1 MNRSL
6 ILVSSAIL
14 VIVSGVYLFKDELV
28 TSSKGTSVS
37 SIRLT
42 EVELNLNSP
51 VDASVLM
58 NLMEVYGDNSCP
70 KITIRRLDMK
80 GNNQVTIQPIF
91 SWLNEFKSGFFPLTK
106 ADLEGDIA
114 QFKGSGLNGDVQRLI
129 GTKQSSAAV
138 CDYSWVQANY
148 SFKKEELNGKNLTAY
163 VNRAVAE
170 GKNKVV
176 FKVLSCPKVVVP
188 PPPPPKDRDRD
199 GFVDARDPC
208 PDNAGRFEG
217 CPDTDGDGFPDH
229 KDDCD
234 DVPGKNKG
242 CPPIARVEMNLDG
255 DGKTLYFKGGKI
267 GSENYKIQFEDF
279 KSGKRRRS
287 AKHTL
292 PIGQSILSISK
303 AKLGQLVTSPK
314 IANSDYPP
322 KKSNT
327 RLQPFTVIVFDNRGK
342 VALSQEIW
350 LDCGALTKN

>member
-176 FKVLSCPKVVVP
+176 FKVLSCP
-188 PPPPPKDRDRD
+188 
-199 GFVDARDPC
+199 
-208 PDNAGRFEG
+208 
-217 CPDTDGDGFPDH
+217 
-229 KDDCD
+229 
-234 DVPGKNKG
+234 
-242 CPPIARVEMNLDG
+242 
-255 DGKTLYFKGGKI
+255 
-267 GSENYKIQFEDF
+267 
-279 KSGKRRRS
+279 
-287 AKHTL
+287 
-292 PIGQSILSISK
+292 SIRK
-303 AKLGQLVTSPK
+303 EV
-314 IANSDYPP
+314 P
-322 KKSNT
+322 KKIESGCSSPAT
-327 RLQPFTVIVFDNRGK
+327 
-342 VALSQEIW
+342 S
-350 LDCGALTKN
+350 